1 MNPVILHYDQKKKEV
16 NLLSN
21 LSYTIEST
29 WTNCELVPKT
39 KTVINVISSEEIV
52 SYHILDIDLNYT
64 VVASFPFGITI
75 VFYELPKKS
84 FSFDDIDW
92 NEGSGY

>member
-39 KTVINVISSEEIV
+39 KTVSSEEIV
-52 SYHILDIDLNYT
+52 CYHILDIDLNYT

-92 NEGSGY
+92 NEGNGY